1 MQTFLPYPSF
11 IDSAKSLDRQRLGKQ
26 RVEALQLLKGQ
37 WPNHPAAKMW
47 QGYKEALALYGVY
60 ICREWTGRGY
70 KDNCLIQILDEVPDI
85 DFGNVQF
92 PNWFGN
98 YDFHRSHQ
106 SNLVRKDSLFYA
118 PQFQNVPDN
127 LPYVW
132 PPSSQ
137 I

>member
-11 IDSAKSLDRQRLGKQ
+11 VQSAQSLDRQRLGKQ

-47 QGYKEALALYGVY
+47 VGYKDALALYGVI
-60 ICREWTGRGY
+60 ICREWMDRGY

-85 DFGNVQF
+85 KFANVKF
-92 PNWFGN
+92 PDWFGN

-106 SNLVRKDSLFYA
+106 SNLVRKDASFYGT
-118 PQFQNVPDN
+118 QFKSVPND

-132 PPSSQ
+132 PMSS
-137 I
+137 